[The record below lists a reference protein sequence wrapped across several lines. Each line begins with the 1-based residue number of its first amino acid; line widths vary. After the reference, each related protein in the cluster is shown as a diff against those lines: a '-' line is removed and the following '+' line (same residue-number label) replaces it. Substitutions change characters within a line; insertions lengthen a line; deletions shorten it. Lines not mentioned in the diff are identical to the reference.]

1 MNNLIDILKITVND
15 LENSEPIMFDYN
27 GFIIFYNSLYEKHN
41 TIITNYDN
49 NKLNIEKNNYLE
61 DPHFT
66 LHIIK
71 NRTTTQSI
79 TAQVKWEYLIDNK
92 VKKQKYH
99 SVHIGTTK
107 QFGTDLK
114 SPTLLNTAKIKIKEY
129 FNEKS
134 PEIPI
139 DKKMLKDNVELTEMF
154 NLLRSHKE
162 IITARLNPEFYISK
176 VANKSSYKSIVA
188 NIKWGFPYPG
198 RSGKPRYISYYIGS
212 ENDLPED
219 IKSEKFK
226 EKIKGKI
233 IDYLRVNSYKEN
245 ILKK

>member
-27 GFIIFYNSLYEKHN
+27 GFTIFYNSLYEKHKK
-41 TIITNYDN
+41 IIDNYDN
-49 NKLNIEKNNYLE
+49 NKLNIEKNSYLNY
-61 DPHFT
+61 PHFT

-79 TAQVKWEYLIDNK
+79 TAQVKWKYLIDTK

-107 QFGTDLK
+107 QFGTDLE
-114 SPTLLNTAKIKIKEY
+114 STTLIKAAKIKIKEY
-129 FNEKS
+129 FNDKS

-139 DKKMLKDNVELTEMF
+139 DKKMLEDNVELTEMF
-154 NLLRSHKE
+154 NLLRSHKG

-198 RSGKPRYISYYIGS
+198 RIGNPRYISYYIGS
-212 ENDLPED
+212 ENDLPKD